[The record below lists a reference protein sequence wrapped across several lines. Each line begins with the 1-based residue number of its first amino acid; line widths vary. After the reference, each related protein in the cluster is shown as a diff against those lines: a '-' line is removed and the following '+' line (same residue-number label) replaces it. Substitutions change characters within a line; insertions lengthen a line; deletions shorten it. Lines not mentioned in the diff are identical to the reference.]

1 MEPILVPS
9 MCLLIREA
17 TRVAV
22 VGRWERVAA
31 HWRAYSPTV
40 TGFASPMYAPD
51 NLAPLTARQVP
62 PRVSFAGECPAS
74 LAAISRPARGTGDR
88 LALNV
93 LMRQP
98 TAADIYMSRL

>member
-1 MEPILVPS
+1 
-9 MCLLIREA
+9 
-17 TRVAV
+17 
-22 VGRWERVAA
+22 
-31 HWRAYSPTV
+31 
-40 TGFASPMYAPD
+40 
-51 NLAPLTARQVP
+51 LAPLTARQVP